1 MERAGGSSADGMQH
15 YGAGVHTVDPHALRD
30 GARAQNDRDG
40 GAFNVCAEGQTAVVA
55 VQLLHSEGR
64 ASGPLRRRSA
74 ALEKS
79 SEVGMM
85 AMECGA
91 RSAQ

>member
-1 MERAGGSSADGMQH
+1 MGSGELCRRNAALGVSSRIGRGGKCRGPCCHEQSN
-15 YGAGVHTVDPHALRD
+15 YCTTR
-30 GARAQNDRDG
+30 
-40 GAFNVCAEGQTAVVA
+40 
-55 VQLLHSEGR
+55 GR

-74 ALEKS
+74 VLEKS